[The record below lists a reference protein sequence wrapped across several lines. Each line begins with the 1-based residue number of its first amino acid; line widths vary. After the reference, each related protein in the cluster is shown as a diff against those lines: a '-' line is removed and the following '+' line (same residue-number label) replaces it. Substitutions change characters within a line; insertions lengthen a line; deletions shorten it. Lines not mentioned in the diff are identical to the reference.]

1 MYKQALQYRAYRGI
15 KGINTAGYLIGIKN
29 LVWTESKIY
38 LIAIG
43 PLSQKGKKKGK
54 SETVTKET
62 TFASVAWV
70 INSRWN

>member
-15 KGINTAGYLIGIKN
+15 KGIKTVGYLMGIKS

-43 PLSQKGKKKGK
+43 PLGQKEKKKSK
-54 SETVTKET
+54 SKTVTKET
-62 TFASVAWV
+62 TFASVVWV
-70 INSRWN
+70 INSPWK